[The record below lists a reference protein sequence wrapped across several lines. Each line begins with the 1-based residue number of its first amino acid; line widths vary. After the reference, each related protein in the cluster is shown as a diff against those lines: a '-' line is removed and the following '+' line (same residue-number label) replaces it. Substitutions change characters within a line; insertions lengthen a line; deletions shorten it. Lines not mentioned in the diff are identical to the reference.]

1 MKKAGRGEMVGLGEL
16 GKSREGMGRGPS
28 FDEQEYRRVMQR
40 KSVALEGR
48 GLGEMRAEVDG
59 YSSGVG
65 E

>member
-1 MKKAGRGEMVGLGEL
+1 MVGLGEL